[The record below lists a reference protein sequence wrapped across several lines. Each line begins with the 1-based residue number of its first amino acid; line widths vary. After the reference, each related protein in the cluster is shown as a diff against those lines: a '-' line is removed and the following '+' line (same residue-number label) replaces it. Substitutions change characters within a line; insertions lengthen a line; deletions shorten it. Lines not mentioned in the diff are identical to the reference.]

1 MNELIILEGPSGV
14 GKTETAKMLAL
25 KGYKYLDVALDPRLS
40 IAENYKNILTAN
52 YHGRVV
58 IDSSF
63 ISEII
68 YSTQKKGYSSISD
81 SDFSSLLK
89 LVKQQRGKIILLDSE
104 NEDIMRRL
112 YNRDN
117 KTNMTE
123 SQIGSLREAYKKL
136 LLPRQECMID
146 YVRNDKLM
154 PKMLIEKVM
163 RAEIPLECI
172 VFDYDNTLYK
182 PEEVNIIKQLKYR
195 MCSFIQKNLN
205 VSFTDAQ
212 KIRKEYR
219 KRYGSVAIGLHRL
232 HNISSDDFLNYAY
245 DLDLSE
251 LHKDDKLRESLH
263 NITEKKIIYT
273 NATENFVKRALCA
286 MGLEDEFS
294 DIIGV
299 RRLDYASKSDPR
311 SYEKSIAQHT
321 ESPRN
326 AVFFDDYEPNLKT
339 AKQFGTTTVLCNEET
354 QDAEVVDFQTN
365 NLSTDMAKIMA
376 QIKRNRQ
383 M

>member
-1 MNELIILEGPSGV
+1 MSISSQSS
-14 GKTETAKMLAL
+14 KMLTL

-89 LVKQQRGKIILLDSE
+89 LVKQQHGKIILLDSE

-251 LHKDDKLRESLH
+251 LHKDDKLREVLTYLDQHYKGNSKV
-263 NITEKKIIYT
+263 NIEID
-273 NATENFVKRALCA
+273 
-286 MGLEDEFS
+286 M
-294 DIIGV
+294 
-299 RRLDYASKSDPR
+299 
-311 SYEKSIAQHT
+311 
-321 ESPRN
+321 
-326 AVFFDDYEPNLKT
+326 EPNRL
-339 AKQFGTTTVLCNEET
+339 
-354 QDAEVVDFQTN
+354 
-365 NLSTDMAKIMA
+365 
-376 QIKRNRQ
+376 
-383 M
+383 